1 MSFIIF
7 QAINGPLQQRTS
19 ILDLDDSRANT
30 FPEDYDTDLESEWS
44 NLGKTRFLVLK
55 VIESIFVKIYLP
67 MEMIFLG
74 KQLKKVEIF
83 IIKNRQL
90 IRLTINPKKQC
101 HY

>member
-1 MSFIIF
+1 MSFVIF
-7 QAINGPLQQRTS
+7 KAINGPLQQRTT

-30 FPEDYDTDLESEWS
+30 FPQDYDTDLESEWS
-44 NLGKTRFLVLK
+44 NLSKTRFLVLK

-83 IIKNRQL
+83 IIKN
-90 IRLTINPKKQC
+90 K
-101 HY
+101 